1 MRFAVDIPPFGPFAD
16 VRLLADLA
24 HEAEEAGWDGFFLWD
39 HVVWDRFPIA
49 DTWVALTAIAMKTS
63 TIRIGPMVTPLPRR
77 RPTKVARESATL
89 DQLSNGRLILGVGI
103 GGGEAEW
110 DNLGEQ
116 TDLKA
121 RAALLNESLDVLTG
135 LWSGE
140 PFAYQGAHYT
150 VRGKGEQ
157 GTLTFQPTPVQRPRI
172 PIWVAGVWPRKAPF
186 QRAARWDGV
195 VPLRTDTQFS
205 DMMTPEQVTEIVAY
219 IRQQRT
225 SDAPFDV
232 SHWGI
237 TTGDDMARAGAIAR
251 DYEAAGV
258 TWWRENLSP
267 WRFGWDWRGEFPVAA
282 TRARIRRGPPK
293 W

>member
-1 MRFAVDIPPFGPFAD
+1 MRFAIDIPPFGPFAE

-39 HVVWDRFPIA
+39 HLVWDRFPIA

-63 TIRIGPMVTPLPRR
+63 TIRIGSMVTPLPRR

-89 DQLSNGRLILGVGI
+89 DQLSHGRLILGVGI

-110 DNLGEQ
+110 GNFGEQ
-116 TDLKA
+116 TDLKV
-121 RAALLNESLDVLTG
+121 RAAMLDESLDVLTG

-140 PFAYQGAHYT
+140 PFSYHGAHYT
-150 VRGKGEQ
+150 VRGEGDR
-157 GTLTFQPTPVQRPRI
+157 GTLTFQPTPVQRPHI

-186 QRAARWDGV
+186 RRAARWDGV
-195 VPLRTDTQFS
+195 VPLRTDTRFS
-205 DMMTPEQVTEIVAY
+205 DMMTPEQVAEIVAY
-219 IRQQRT
+219 IRQQRP

-237 TTGDDMARAGAIAR
+237 TAGDDRARDGAIVR
-251 DYEAAGV
+251 EYEAAGA

-267 WRFGWDWRGEFPVAA
+267 WRFGWDWKGELPVA
-282 TRARIRRGPPK
+282 TMRERIRRGPPK
-293 W
+293 E

>member
-39 HVVWDRFPIA
+39 HLVWDRFPIA
-49 DTWVALTAIAMKTS
+49 DTWVALTAIAMKTN
-63 TIRIGPMVTPLPRR
+63 TIRFGPMVTPLPRR
-77 RPTKVARESATL
+77 RPTKVARETATL

-110 DNLGEQ
+110 DNFDEE

-121 RAALLNESLDVLTG
+121 RAAMLDESLDVLTG

-140 PFAYQGAHYT
+140 PFSYHGAHYT
-150 VRGKGEQ
+150 VRGEGEQ
-157 GTLTFQPTPVQRPRI
+157 GTVTFQPVPVQRPRI

-186 QRAARWDGV
+186 RRAARWDGV
-195 VPLRTDTQFS
+195 VPLRTDTLFS
-205 DMMTPEQVTEIVAY
+205 DMMTPEQVAEIVAY

-225 SDAPFDV
+225 GDAPFDV

-237 TTGDDMARAGAIAR
+237 TTGDDMARDAALAQVY
-251 DYEAAGV
+251 DAAGV

-267 WRFGWDWRGEFPVAA
+267 WRFGWDWRGDFPIEA
-282 TRARIRRGPPK
+282 TRERIRRGPPK
-293 W
+293 L